1 MEQNQIQQYFK
12 RVIHHDQ
19 VRYSMQRVPTIKSLE
34 ESTAECVYRSEK
46 QGVLKQETKYI
57 NFQGEKNE
65 KIYFIKIKNL

>member
-1 MEQNQIQQYFK
+1 MK
-12 RVIHHDQ
+12 AKVI
-19 VRYSMQRVPTIKSLE
+19 KLLE

-65 KIYFIKIKNL
+65 KIYFIKIKNDKR